1 MTANGATGES
11 HSRACVE
18 EAEDTVKELRAA
30 LERAGM
36 SLPSLRVDP
45 ATVAR
50 QAPCPLVDLGRCS
63 VEAAARLAALLPG
76 KGMHP

>member
-1 MTANGATGES
+1 MTAKKAAGET
-11 HSRACVE
+11 HSAACVQ

-30 LERAGM
+30 LRRAGI

-45 ATVAR
+45 VTVAR

-63 VEAAARLAALLPG
+63 VEAAARLAACLPG
-76 KGMHP
+76 EGAHP

>member
-76 KGMHP
+76 KGVRP